1 MSDHVMLS
9 CTYNNKHITKTQQ
22 FKIIRNNKLLTKHTL
37 NEYFTNN
44 DTINTIFNHTDPNI
58 IAEILVNEISLIIE
72 CISPSR
78 KIQCS
83 NNYAPWINERYILES
98 K

>member
-37 NEYFTNN
+37 NEYFKNN
-44 DTINTIFNHTDPNI
+44 DTINTKFNYTDPNI

-72 CISPSR
+72 CISPSK
-78 KIQCS
+78 KIQCP
-83 NNYAPWINERYILES
+83 NNYAP
-98 K
+98 